1 MKHTFEPVTMEATIE
16 VVQETEAMKETAASV
31 VKFPEHKTPDL
42 LFFSGIF
49 VSSGE
54 NLNKAYFLPS
64 EMVRA
69 HNTIVNKAVDIEHEE
84 NEIVGHIYDSKF
96 VDKVGNALDIK
107 ELSEM
112 NEEDLNKMEMDVHIA
127 GIVYKSRFPEL
138 AKDVSA
144 GKWKLS
150 METYYQN
157 YDIKIGN
164 VIMTKKEAEAL
175 GVASEDVLGRMAR
188 VLKNGKEIAKGS
200 IARVLRELLFSGV
213 GFVKNPANPTSVVLE
228 TAKKKNGERNMDII
242 VEIEDEEESSNKKDK
257 EDADIDRVHIR
268 NQTDIGICVS
278 YKKRV
283 ITSTFEDPN
292 TEIVHEDW
300 CTLYDQ
306 ACTSASRDA
315 HHPDCLRRK
324 AQEAAKSYAADKLKQ
339 LEDKDR
345 RGSLLSKLKNLLK

>member
-1 MKHTFEPVTMEATIE
+1 MEATIE
-16 VVQETEAMKETAASV
+16 VVQGTEAMKETAASV

-64 EMVRA
+64 EMVKA
-69 HNTIVNKAVDIEHEE
+69 QNTIVNKAVDIEHEE
-84 NEIVGHIYDSKF
+84 SEIVGHIYDSEF
-96 VDKVGNALDIK
+96 VDKAGNVLNTE
-107 ELSEM
+107 ELSGM
-112 NEEDLNKMEMDVHIA
+112 NDEDLNKMEIDVHIA
-127 GIVYKSRFPEL
+127 GILYKSRFPEL
-138 AKDVSA
+138 AKDVVSK
-144 GKWKLS
+144 KWKLS

-157 YDIKIGN
+157 YDVKIGN

-175 GVASEDVLGRMAR
+175 GVASESVLGRMAR
-188 VLKNGKEIAKGS
+188 VLKGGKEIASGS

-213 GFVKNPANPTSVVLE
+213 GLVKNPANPTSIILE
-228 TAKKKNGERNMDII
+228 TAKKKNEEGDMDIV
-242 VEIEDEEESSNKKDK
+242 VEIEGNKETPK
-257 EDADIDRVHIR
+257 EGADIDRTHIR
-268 NQTDIGICVS
+268 NQTDIGVCVS
-278 YKKRV
+278 YKKRI

-300 CTLYDQ
+300 CALYDK

-324 AQEAAKSYAADKLKQ
+324 AEEAAKSYAADKLKQ
-339 LEDKDR
+339 LEDKDK
-345 RGSLLSKLKNLLK
+345 RGSLLSELKNLLNKQKI

>member
-1 MKHTFEPVTMEATIE
+1 VKQTFKPIAMEAEIE
-16 VVQETEAMKETAASV
+16 LVKGTEAMKETAASI

-64 EMVRA
+64 EMVKA

-84 NEIVGHIYDSKF
+84 SEIVGHIYDSKF
-96 VDKVGNALDIK
+96 VDKTGDALNIE
-107 ELSEM
+107 ELLEISED
-112 NEEDLNKMEMDVHIA
+112 DLNKMEMDVHIS

-138 AKDVSA
+138 AKDVA
-144 GKWKLS
+144 NKKWKLS

-157 YDIKIGN
+157 YDVKIGN
-164 VIMTKKEAEAL
+164 MILSRKEAEAL
-175 GVASEDVLGRMAR
+175 GIASETVLGRMAK
-188 VLKNGKEIAKGS
+188 VLKNGKEIAQGS

-228 TAKKKNGERNMDII
+228 TAKKKNEDENMDDIV
-242 VEIEDEEESSNKKDK
+242 VEIEGEEGHKKDK

-292 TEIVHEDW
+292 TTVVRENW
-300 CTLYDQ
+300 CTLYDK

-324 AQEAAKSYAADKLKQ
+324 AQEAAKLYVADKFKQ
-339 LEDKDR
+339 LEDEDR
-345 RGSLLSKLKNLLK
+345 RGSLLSELKNLLK